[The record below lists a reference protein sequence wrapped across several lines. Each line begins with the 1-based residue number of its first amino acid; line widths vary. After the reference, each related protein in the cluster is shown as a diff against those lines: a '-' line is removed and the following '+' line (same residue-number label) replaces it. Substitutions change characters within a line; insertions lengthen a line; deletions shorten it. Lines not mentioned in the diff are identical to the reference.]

1 MLREPVIVYRPESD
15 WNQVTFLS
23 TYLHIDLS
31 KVLSYIF
38 ILTENQRIPLL
49 APMKALLPCFC

>member
-15 WNQVTFLS
+15 WNQVTFLN
-23 TYLHIDLS
+23 TYLQIDLS

-38 ILTENQRIPLL
+38 ILTENQLSPLL
-49 APMKALLPCFC
+49 SPMKALLPCFC